1 MAVVSATVLFGCAK
15 ESTTPSNTSKN
26 YLPSSAGTYYIHEN
40 SVKEK
45 SSTGSDSVTMVYT
58 DSTTVD
64 GTEQKTDSKGTTKT
78 AVRYVVYAGFT
89 SETDTVYMA
98 QEGGKLYQLV
108 DLSYS
113 MGGAGTLD
121 LGTAWILVHDQGS
134 ATWTAYEDSVSN
146 LTIDY
151 QGSSIPVTVKIRI
164 AGSSIGEENM
174 TVDGKSVATSHSLL
188 NLNLTMYVPVFG
200 NVTVNVAIHNWF
212 GTNVGL
218 VKSDQP
224 PVTFSILGFGEETVS
239 GMSSLLVR
247 YSVK

>member
-1 MAVVSATVLFGCAK
+1 MAVVSATVFFGCAK

-40 SVKEK
+40 SVIEK

-64 GTEQKTDSKGTTKT
+64 GKEQKTDSKGTTKT
-78 AVRYVVYAGFT
+78 AVRYVVYMDFT
-89 SETDTVYMA
+89 SSPDTVYMA
-98 QEGGKLYQLV
+98 QEGGKLYQLT

-113 MGGAGTLD
+113 SGGTGTLN
-121 LGTAWILVHDQGS
+121 LGKAWILVHDQGS

-151 QGSSIPVTVKIRI
+151 SGTPIPATVKIKI
-164 AGSSIGEENM
+164 SGSTIGSENV
-174 TVDGKSVATSHSLL
+174 TVDGKSIATSHSLL
-188 NLNLTMYVPVFG
+188 NYGLTIYLGSFG
-200 NVTVNVAIHNWF
+200 NVPVNITIHNWF
-212 GTNVGL
+212 GTNVGV
-218 VKSDQP
+218 VKSNQP
-224 PVTFSILGFGEETVS
+224 PFTISIPLFGEKSFS
-239 GMSSLLVR
+239 GMTSVLVR